1 VPVRVCYVQR
11 GVKGD
16 SIVGLRLVA
25 ERSEESWAAPANT
38 SGSLTADTDAA
49 AAWLASKLRGSG
61 SRLDA
66 LCLDTEGAMCGWLT
80 SPSDDPEILG
90 ALAREFGD
98 TPGHEAHEQRTPL
111 ADAAA
116 TRDEASVALLGRSAK
131 TPGRR
136 KSPADA
142 APRRVGVLSVSDVPA
157 RLLADALDRRGIEV
171 GIVTTAWHALA
182 AVWDPSART
191 PSIPNPDAVSDADE
205 RLTAVLAADAGGR
218 LLWTWSA
225 NGTLLAGGSMRL
237 ALDKSPQ
244 PETALAE
251 VGRTSSFPAKDQTHR
266 TIVGPREASRLA
278 TEWLA
283 WSLELGRAPTR
294 IIAVTPAAP
303 HGREAEHEASLAAFG
318 EALTK
323 ACPGASMDLAEDR
336 DPLGTTLTRLAER
349 VDDAPAS
356 GTPSAAQ
363 PVVGSVPG
371 LASRP
376 TRAHRRFYVAASLAV
391 TALAA
396 AAGAYAWKLRAEA
409 GEARQ
414 AAARAVESWRSA
426 VREIDGKLLEN
437 VEAVGD
443 KLTKQ
448 LADLERKLATPSRNR
463 AEIRPILDELATL
476 GMIVGDPEVHL
487 VEFMLE
493 SANGATIK
501 VHATLEEATALEQAF
516 RDIAGSNLGEW
527 ASTSNPI
534 PRVQGQT
541 QGEGFEYTFRGRW
554 QAPDAAKPAA
564 PKPAAAPAAA
574 PAPTPAANTPTPP
587 KPESASNAGGAT

>member
-1 VPVRVCYVQR
+1 VPVRVCYVHR

-25 ERSEESWAAPANT
+25 ERSEESWTAPANT
-38 SGSLTADTDAA
+38 SGTLTGDADAA
-49 AAWLASKLRGSG
+49 AAWLASRIRGSG
-61 SRLDA
+61 PRLDV
-66 LCLDTEGAMCGWLT
+66 LCLDSEGSMCGWLT
-80 SPSDDPEILG
+80 SSSEDPEILG

-98 TPGHEAHEQRTPL
+98 TPGQEAHEQRTPL

-116 TRDEASVALLGRSAK
+116 TRDEASVGLLGRPVDTKA
-131 TPGRR
+131 R
-136 KSPADA
+136 KSPGGQS
-142 APRRVGVLSVSDVPA
+142 PRRVGVLSVSDVPA
-157 RLLADALDRRGIEV
+157 RLLADALDRRGIEI
-171 GIVTTAWHALA
+171 GLVTTAWHALA

-191 PSIPNPDAVSDADE
+191 PQIASDAIGDSEE
-205 RLTAVLAADAGGR
+205 RITAVLAADNAGR

-225 NGTLLAGGSMRL
+225 GGVLLAGGSMRL
-237 ALDKSPQ
+237 AQDRAAQ
-244 PETALAE
+244 PETAIVEA
-251 VGRTSSFPAKDQTHR
+251 GRTGSFPLRDQMHR
-266 TIVGPREASRLA
+266 TILGPREASRLA
-278 TEWLA
+278 AEWLA
-283 WSLELGRAPTR
+283 WSLELGRTPSR
-294 IIAVTPAAP
+294 IIAVTPSAP
-303 HGREAEHEASLAAFG
+303 AGRETEHEASLASFG

-349 VDDAPAS
+349 VDDAPTTS
-356 GTPSAAQ
+356 GPPQAQ
-363 PVVGSVPG
+363 GVVGSVPG

-376 TRAHRRFYVAASLAV
+376 TRAHRRFYVTAALAV

-396 AAGAYAWKLRAEA
+396 AAGAYAWKLRSEA

-414 AAARAVESWRSA
+414 AATRAIESWRPA
-426 VREIDGKLLEN
+426 VREIDAKMLEN
-437 VEAVGD
+437 IEAVGD

-476 GMIVGDPEVHL
+476 GMIVGDPEIHL

-493 SANGATIK
+493 SVNGATIK

-516 RDIAGSNLGEW
+516 REIAGSNLGEW

-534 PRVQGQT
+534 PRVQGQP
-541 QGEGFEYTFRGRW
+541 QGDGFEYTFRGRW
-554 QAPDAAKPAA
+554 QAPDAKPAT
-564 PKPAAAPAAA
+564 PKPGGLPAS
-574 PAPTPAANTPTPP
+574 PSPTPTPP
-587 KPESASNAGGAT
+587 KPDSASKAGGAT

>member
-1 VPVRVCYVQR
+1 
-11 GVKGD
+11 VKGD

-25 ERSEESWAAPANT
+25 ERSEESWAAPANA
-38 SGSLTADTDAA
+38 SGTLTGDAEAA
-49 AAWLASKLRGSG
+49 AAWLASKVRGNG
-61 SRLDA
+61 SRLDV
-66 LCLDTEGAMCGWLT
+66 LCLDTEGSMCGWLT
-80 SPSDDPEILG
+80 SPSEDPEILG

-98 TPGHEAHEQRTPL
+98 TPGQEAHEQRTPL

-116 TRDEASVALLGRSAK
+116 TRDEASVALLGRPVDA
-131 TPGRR
+131 RAR
-136 KSPADA
+136 KAPAGQS
-142 APRRVGVLSVSDVPA
+142 PRRVGVVSVSDVPA

-171 GIVTTAWHALA
+171 RLVTTAWHALA

-191 PSIPNPDAVSDADE
+191 PQIASDAIGDSEE
-205 RLTAVLAADAGGR
+205 RITAVLAADTAGR

-225 NGTLLAGGSMRL
+225 GGNLLAGGSMRL
-237 ALDKSPQ
+237 AQDRAAQ
-244 PETALAE
+244 PETAIVEA
-251 VGRTSSFPAKDQTHR
+251 GRTGSFPLRDQTYR

-278 TEWLA
+278 AEWLA
-283 WSLELGRAPTR
+283 WSLELGRTPTR
-294 IIAVTPAAP
+294 IIAVTPSAP
-303 HGREAEHEASLAAFG
+303 AGREAEHEASLAAFG

-323 ACPGASMDLAEDR
+323 ACPGASMDLAEDG

-349 VDDAPAS
+349 VDDAPTTN
-356 GTPSAAQ
+356 GPTQAQ
-363 PVVGSVPG
+363 GVVGSVPG

-376 TRAHRRFYVAASLAV
+376 TRAHRRFYITASLAV

-396 AAGAYAWKLRAEA
+396 AAGAYAWKLRSEA

-414 AAARAVESWRSA
+414 AAARAIESWRPA

-437 VEAVGD
+437 IESVGD

-476 GMIVGDPEVHL
+476 GMIVGDPEIHL
-487 VEFMLE
+487 VELMLE

-516 RDIAGSNLGEW
+516 REIAGSNLGEW

-534 PRVQGQT
+534 PRVQGQP

-554 QAPDAAKPAA
+554 QAPDSKPAT
-564 PKPAAAPAAA
+564 PKPA
-574 PAPTPAANTPTPP
+574 TPASPTPP
-587 KPESASNAGGAT
+587 NAPPRLESASDTGGAT